1 MDNNPTTLV
10 DYKAMPGL
18 LPLAE
23 MMYTYNLDTVA
34 VTALLDI
41 MKRTDERDVMAVV
54 GATPSAMEE
63 DSDSDGENNDG
74 GKNEGDGDN
83 KNGNNNNGDNNNG
96 DSNNDDDAIL
106 VPDGGKNEGD
116 GDNKNGNNNNGDN
129 NGDSNN
135 DDVNC
140 YNDAYAKM
148 RMAILVPE
156 TPPCSPVL
164 PETPPDSDDDM
175 VINETPPAS
184 PVGNK
189 NI

>member
-83 KNGNNNNGDNNNG
+83 KNGNNNNGDNN
-96 DSNNDDDAIL
+96 
-106 VPDGGKNEGD
+106 
-116 GDNKNGNNNNGDN
+116 
-129 NGDSNN
+129 GDSNN